1 MIKRALIFVASMT
14 VMCGIA
20 WVGGYDFDRRGE
32 DVAILLFFGLGL
44 SFVASICPYKVL
56 FSDD

>member
-14 VMCGIA
+14 VVAGIA
-20 WVGGYDFDRRGE
+20 WVGGYDFDRRGA
-32 DVAILLFFGLGL
+32 DAAALLCLGL
-44 SFVASICPYKVL
+44 WLSFAASICPYKEL

>member
-20 WVGGYDFDRRGE
+20 WVGGYDFDRRGP
-32 DVAILLFFGLGL
+32 DAAFLLAIGLWL

>member
-1 MIKRALIFVASMT
+1 MIKRALIFVASMA
-14 VMCGIA
+14 VVAAIA
-20 WVGGYDFDRRGE
+20 WVGGYDFDRRGA
-32 DVAILLFFGLGL
+32 DAAFLLAVGLGL

>member
-20 WVGGYDFDRRGE
+20 WVGGYDFDRRGA
-32 DVAILLFFGLGL
+32 DAAFLLAIGLGL
-44 SFVASICPYKVL
+44 SFVASICPYKEL

>member
-14 VMCGIA
+14 VVAGIA
-20 WVGGYDFDRRGE
+20 WVGGYDFDRRGS
-32 DVAILLFFGLGL
+32 DAAAMLIFGLGL
-44 SFVASICPYKVL
+44 SFVASICPYKEL